1 MEVQVVSGGKLCS
14 ARGEQTPG
22 DNLITLPAASLS
34 SLSSSFSQGWFSGL
48 TTWKRHFWGEF
59 LLLTLLLG
67 MPSAGLPCGR
77 TAFTWPWPGWILS
90 QRGRDCTRTE
100 LLSPPLITHL
110 SMPGSVPPLPFPIL
124 ALLCPTPRAP
134 CRAEQGYFPSSLPS
148 FHHSHSFE
156 FPFP

>member
-1 MEVQVVSGGKLCS
+1 MEVQAVSGGKLCS

-59 LLLTLLLG
+59 LLVTLLLG

-110 SMPGSVPPLPFPIL
+110 SMPGLGFDAQRLCASTFIPHFGPALPNPK
-124 ALLCPTPRAP
+124 
-134 CRAEQGYFPSSLPS
+134 SSM
-148 FHHSHSFE
+148 
-156 FPFP
+156 